1 MDTLLRD
8 LRYAI
13 RMLAKRPGFTVIAV
27 LTLAIGIGATTAIF
41 SVVNAV
47 LLRPLDYKEPDRLL
61 TVWENH
67 EAREG
72 PKNEWTSPPNFGDWR
87 DQNNVL
93 EGLAALQGWGPT
105 LTGGAE
111 PEMLN
116 GAAVSHDMFQ
126 VLGVEP
132 AMGRSFRAEEDRAGA
147 ERVVILG
154 HGVWKRRFGGDEAIL
169 TRPITLNGEA
179 YTVVGVMPE
188 GFRFPII
195 SNAEA
200 FVPLM
205 QIVNSTCD
213 RGCYTLRTIG
223 RLKQGITVEQ
233 ARADMGAL
241 AAGLAEK
248 HPDVNID
255 VGITL
260 VPLHEQVVG
269 SVKPML
275 LVLLGAVGFVLLIA
289 CANVANLMLARA
301 ATRAKEIAIRTALG
315 ASRARLI
322 RQLLTESL
330 ILSLIAGALGLL
342 LAFWL
347 VDVMIAF
354 SPTGT
359 PRIDEVAIDKTVLVF
374 TLIVAV
380 ATGLI
385 FGLVPALETTRPDF
399 GQSLKEGKGTD
410 AASGGKAV
418 RNTLV
423 VVEVALALML
433 LIGAGLL
440 IKSFAKL
447 LNVDPGFN
455 PSNVLTLQ
463 LNLPRTRYPEGQHVA
478 AFYADLIGRVKNLP
492 GVESVAAASSLPLG
506 GPNTDAS
513 FFVEGRP
520 APSPGEE
527 PAAWYSLV
535 TADYFRTMGMRM
547 VSGRAFDERDHTKSP
562 QVIVINETMARRYW
576 PGEDPVGKRVIT
588 GSINNPNRREV
599 VGVIAD
605 VKHFGI
611 DADARPTMYFSH
623 AQIPARLMT
632 LTVRTNA
639 EPTSLAT
646 AVRSQVSDID
656 KELAVS
662 NISSMQERVA
672 TSIAPSR
679 LIMLLLGLFAGLA
692 LLLAAV
698 GIYSVIAYGVTQRTR
713 EIGIRMALGAQAVDV
728 LKLIVGQGMT
738 LALIGVAIGLGLAVA
753 LTRFMQ
759 GLLYE
764 VDAFDPVTF
773 AAISLLLVGVALL
786 ACYIPAR
793 RAAKVDPMVALRYE

>member
-1 MDTLLRD
+1 
-8 LRYAI
+8 
-13 RMLAKRPGFTVIAV
+13 
-27 LTLAIGIGATTAIF
+27 
-41 SVVNAV
+41 
-47 LLRPLDYKEPDRLL
+47 
-61 TVWENH
+61 
-67 EAREG
+67 
-72 PKNEWTSPPNFGDWR
+72 
-87 DQNNVL
+87 
-93 EGLAALQGWGPT
+93 
-105 LTGGAE
+105 
-111 PEMLN
+111 
-116 GAAVSHDMFQ
+116 
-126 VLGVEP
+126 
-132 AMGRSFRAEEDRAGA
+132 
-147 ERVVILG
+147 
-154 HGVWKRRFGGDEAIL
+154 
-169 TRPITLNGEA
+169 
-179 YTVVGVMPE
+179 MPE

-200 FVPLM
+200 FMPLM

-223 RLKQGITVEQ
+223 RLKPGVTIEQ
-233 ARADMGAL
+233 ARADMSAL
-241 AAGLAEK
+241 AAGLADK
-248 HPDVNID
+248 YPDPNAD
-255 VGITL
+255 TGITL
-260 VPLHEQVVG
+260 VSLHEQVVG
-269 SVKPML
+269 SVELML
-275 LVLLGAVGFVLLIA
+275 LVLLGTVGFVLLIA

-301 ATRAKEIAIRTALG
+301 ATRAREIAIRTALG
-315 ASRARLI
+315 ASRAKLI

-330 ILSLIAGALGLL
+330 ILSLIGGALGLL

-347 VDVMIAF
+347 VDVIVAF
-354 SPTGT
+354 SPAGT
-359 PRIDEVAIDKTVLVF
+359 PRIDEVAIDKTVLGF
-374 TLIVAV
+374 TLLVAV

-410 AASGGKAV
+410 AASGGKVV

-455 PSNVLTLQ
+455 ASNVLTLR

-478 AFYADLIGRVKNLP
+478 AFYSDLINRVKNMP
-492 GVESVAAASSLPLG
+492 GVESVGAASSLPLA

-513 FFVEGRP
+513 FFIEGRP
-520 APSPGEE
+520 APSPGES

-535 TADYFRTMGMRM
+535 TGDYFKTMGMRM
-547 VSGRAFDERDHTKSP
+547 VNGRAFDERDHAKAP
-562 QVIVINETMARRYW
+562 QVIVINETLARRYW
-576 PGEDPVGKRVIT
+576 PGEDPVGKLVMT
-588 GSINNPNRREV
+588 GSSNNPNRREI

-611 DADARPTMYFSH
+611 DADVRPTMYFSH

-632 LTVRTNA
+632 VTVRTGA

-646 AVRSQVSDID
+646 AIRGQVWEID

-662 NISSMQERVA
+662 NISSMQELVA

-679 LIMLLLGLFAGLA
+679 LIVLLLGLFAGLA
-692 LLLAAV
+692 LVLAAV

-713 EIGIRMALGAQAVDV
+713 EIGIRMALGAQAADV

-738 LALIGVAIGLGLAVA
+738 LALVGVAIGLGLAVA
-753 LTRFMQ
+753 LTRFMK

-764 VDAFDPVTF
+764 VDAFDPLTF

-793 RAAKVDPMVALRYE
+793 RAAKVDPMIALRYE